1 MYVSF
6 IFSNKPPIPVIYPLG
21 MEWPNNLVA
30 REFHKLESGIE
41 QVFEDNNNIDPEI
54 SVTYPDM
61 NRIEVSNDNNMI
73 DYIAKHISEVQEVE
87 YVYSKF
93 ENSIY
98 YIWTFIKLFDRS
110 ARRRIY
116 AHQKNLIKLFP
127 EYCFDFYVIALDSK
141 PVSSLISGLD
151 LIYSRS

>member
-1 MYVSF
+1 MS
-6 IFSNKPPIPVIYPLG
+6 ICRNIPPIPVIYPLG

-54 SVTYPDM
+54 SVTYPDV

-87 YVYSKF
+87 YVYGNS
-93 ENSIY
+93 ENNIY
-98 YIWTFIKLFDRS
+98 YI
-110 ARRRIY
+110 
-116 AHQKNLIKLFP
+116 
-127 EYCFDFYVIALDSK
+127 
-141 PVSSLISGLD
+141 
-151 LIYSRS
+151 